1 MDFFPGEKTRTGWG
15 VVYGNFRNAAVIEN
29 EGGLRTSA
37 HEIEGERELALKN
50 TEIEGEAERSE
61 VTDIFAKEGGLGE
74 FVGLGVEHAAD
85 AGQTRM
91 GHRLEI
97 PLEIRR
103 LGTRRSH
110 DGLDDAAGLLGERA
124 KIAGLVSGFFT
135 IDFHENSGLN
145 PRFGGRF
152 LIVRVVEATG
162 ERGKT
167 FRPLVSEAI
176 RLEKVDMSV
185 DHEAGL
191 DFKVSAHMRFRA
203 DVAWCSARRQF
214 SQVR

>member
-1 MDFFPGEKTRTGWG
+1 M
-15 VVYGNFRNAAVIEN
+15 IED

-110 DGLDDAAGLLGERA
+110 DGLDEAAGLLGEGA
-124 KIAGLVSGFFT
+124 KIAGLVSGFLT
-135 IDFHENSGLN
+135 IDLHENSGLN
-145 PRFGGRF
+145 PRVGGRF
-152 LIVRVVEATG
+152 LIVREVEATG

-176 RLEKVDMSV
+176 RLEEVDMSV
-185 DHEAGL
+185 DHEAWL
-191 DFKVSAHMRFRA
+191 DFKVSAHMRFPA
-203 DVAWCSARRQF
+203 GVGWCSARRQF